1 MVVELFVTK
10 LLDVTVPVV
19 CGVVAVEDPVV
30 SVEKEVPVCGDV
42 VYPVV
47 CVKGEVP
54 DVCEYVV
61 DPVVCVE
68 GEVPVVCE
76 DVVEDPV
83 VCVDG
88 EVPDVCDN
96 VVDNLVVGVEDIPDV
111 CVNPVVFVD

>member
-1 MVVELFVTK
+1 MYNGAIVEMVVELFVTK

-42 VYPVV
+42 VNPVV

-61 DPVVCVE
+61 
-68 GEVPVVCE
+68 
-76 DVVEDPV
+76 DPV

-111 CVNPVVFVD
+111 CEDLVDPVVCVD